1 VSSVSLYEYFRY
13 QDYPSRRGEP
23 PGLKLAGQLK
33 ALLTEEGIAWQ
44 EQAARPWEA
53 CEHLVHYDDDDPN
66 NWDCVTDS
74 RCLTVISVGETDV
87 GRGREIL
94 AKLRASLPEE

>member
-1 VSSVSLYEYFRY
+1 MNSVPLYEYFRY

-23 PGLKLAGQLK
+23 PGLKLAEQLK
-33 ALLTEEGIAWQ
+33 SLLTEEGIPWQ

-53 CEHLVHYDDDDPN
+53 CEHLVYYDEDDPN

-74 RCLTVISVGETDV
+74 RCLTVISVAETDAD
-87 GRGREIL
+87 RGGEIL
-94 AKLRASLPEE
+94 AKLRAILTEE